1 MESPAQAPR
10 QLPPGF
16 RFHPTDEE
24 LVVQYLRRK
33 VLARPLPAAVIPVVH
48 DVARLDP
55 WDLPG
60 ASEGEGYFF
69 SLRRAPA
76 TGRGGRRRR
85 AGSGYW
91 KTTGKETPVFL
102 QCGGRRQLLVGVKTA
117 LAFHR
122 GEPSSSRTGWVMH
135 EYRLAVPGGPAVA
148 EQRKNANHGRVA
160 EPGEWIVCR
169 VSPKNRPRS
178 RLNRDGDSKAPGNR
192 TSTAHGAA
200 ALQQHREG
208 DGRQLPSLLMSPQP
222 RRRQAASPV
231 LPAFQ
236 TKTKSA
242 ASVSEMLQ
250 QTLKERPRRDEPEV
264 FLFPPPVPPAPLPVL
279 FLVPYSDELSIG

>member
-1 MESPAQAPR
+1 MERPAQAPR

-102 QCGGRRQLLVGVKTA
+102 HYGGRRQLLVGVKTA
-117 LAFHR
+117 LTFHR
-122 GEPSSSRTGWVMH
+122 SEPSSSSSRTGWVMH
-135 EYRLAVPGGPAVA
+135 EYRLAVPGDLAMA

-160 EPGEWIVCR
+160 EPGGVGR
-169 VSPKNRPRS
+169 V
-178 RLNRDGDSKAPGNR
+178 PGLSEEQAKKQAKPGWRRENSWKPHLHR
-192 TSTAHGAA
+192 TRRGAA
-200 ALQQHREG
+200 AAP
-208 DGRQLPSLLMSPQP
+208 GR
-222 RRRQAASPV
+222 
-231 LPAFQ
+231 
-236 TKTKSA
+236 
-242 ASVSEMLQ
+242 
-250 QTLKERPRRDEPEV
+250 
-264 FLFPPPVPPAPLPVL
+264 
-279 FLVPYSDELSIG
+279 

>member
-1 MESPAQAPR
+1 
-10 QLPPGF
+10 
-16 RFHPTDEE
+16 
-24 LVVQYLRRK
+24 V
-33 VLARPLPAAVIPVVH
+33 PAAVIPVVH
-48 DVARLDP
+48 DVAKLDP

-76 TGRGGRRRR
+76 TGCGGRRRR

-102 QCGGRRQLLVGVKTA
+102 HYGGRRQLLVGVKTA
-117 LAFHR
+117 LTFHR
-122 GEPSSSRTGWVMH
+122 SEPSSSSSRTGWVMH

-178 RLNRDGDSKAPGNR
+178 RPNRDGDGKTPGNR
-192 TSTAHGAA
+192 TSIAQGAA
-200 ALQQHREG
+200 PLQHREG
-208 DGRQLPSLLMSPQP
+208 DGRQPPSLLMSPQP
-222 RRRQAASPV
+222 SSSSCVTGVTDISDQDEVSSISVRDA
-231 LPAFQ
+231 PADSQ
-236 TKTKSA
+236 REA
-242 ASVSEMLQ
+242 
-250 QTLKERPRRDEPEV
+250 
-264 FLFPPPVPPAPLPVL
+264 
-279 FLVPYSDELSIG
+279 

>member
-148 EQRKNANHGRVA
+148 EQRKNANH
-160 EPGEWIVCR
+160 
-169 VSPKNRPRS
+169 NRPRS

-222 RRRQAASPV
+222 SSSSCVTGVTGKPPSLLMSPQPSSSSCV
-231 LPAFQ
+231 TGVTGISDQDEVSSISIRDAPADSQ
-236 TKTKSA
+236 REA
-242 ASVSEMLQ
+242 
-250 QTLKERPRRDEPEV
+250 
-264 FLFPPPVPPAPLPVL
+264 
-279 FLVPYSDELSIG
+279 

>member
-1 MESPAQAPR
+1 MERPAQAPR

-55 WDLPG
+55 WDLLG

-102 QCGGRRQLLVGVKTA
+102 HYGGRRQLLVGVKTA
-117 LAFHR
+117 LTFHR
-122 GEPSSSRTGWVMH
+122 SEPSSSSSRTGWVMH
-135 EYRLAVPGGPAVA
+135 EYRLAVPGDLAMA

-160 EPGEWIVCR
+160 EPGEWVVCR
-169 VSPKNRPRS
+169 VSLKNRPRS
-178 RLNRDGDSKAPGNR
+178 RPNRDGDGKTPGNR
-192 TSTAHGAA
+192 TSIAQGAA
-200 ALQQHREG
+200 PLQHREG
-208 DGRQLPSLLMSPQP
+208 DGRQPPSLLMSPQP
-222 RRRQAASPV
+222 SSSSCVTGVTDISDQDEVSSISVRDA
-231 LPAFQ
+231 PADSQ
-236 TKTKSA
+236 REA
-242 ASVSEMLQ
+242 
-250 QTLKERPRRDEPEV
+250 
-264 FLFPPPVPPAPLPVL
+264 
-279 FLVPYSDELSIG
+279 